1 MTRKELEKLLRDNFS
16 EDEEVVFGY
25 HDGSWSM
32 AHYSFGCRMECE
44 DGAKTI
50 ILEDGGTGFEEDS

>member
-25 HDGSWSM
+25 HDGFYGV
-32 AHYSFGCRMECE
+32 HYSFGCRMECE

-50 ILEDGGTGFEEDS
+50 ILKDGGTGFEEDS